1 MNELNNGTKG
11 PAKRQT
17 IPRSHVRLMY
27 NNDLIKTSRRD
38 AIQPLE
44 FPDPGP
50 RTESHPPLLVGGNH
64 YMAGP
69 YQLRRP
75 LPPTDVRLQN
85 ANGQRQGHTQNEWI
99 ARTRNFC
106 NMVRFDRRL
115 DSCNLLSHL
124 QETVRET
131 LPGHDFQ
138 QYRTVTPANV
148 PIQLNEFDCAIF
160 VIQHMQYHG
169 THWWI
174 DDLDTRLYKEV
185 VDNKDSSYS
194 IFFGNYL

>member
-1 MNELNNGTKG
+1 MNAIFLLGSWVTINAQAQLHRNRILGHFQSLLAARGLANTGKMNELNNGTKG

-50 RTESHPPLLVGGNH
+50 RTESHLPLLVGGNH

-75 LPPTDVRLQN
+75 LPPTDARLVN
-85 ANGQRQGHTQNEWI
+85 YVFLGG
-99 ARTRNFC
+99 
-106 NMVRFDRRL
+106 
-115 DSCNLLSHL
+115 
-124 QETVRET
+124 RET
-131 LPGHDFQ
+131 SNAEDMQVLYDEISYMLVSKYHL
-138 QYRTVTPANV
+138 T
-148 PIQLNEFDCAIF
+148 IF
-160 VIQHMQYHG
+160 TICS
-169 THWWI
+169 
-174 DDLDTRLYKEV
+174 TRMAQCGE
-185 VDNKDSSYS
+185 
-194 IFFGNYL
+194 